1 MTSFIPC
8 ICSVLI
14 LTITSVHVVKGGS
27 SGGTVYTR
35 WGRKDCPGSA
45 KLIYSGFAGGSYYT
59 HKGAAVD
66 PLCLPTDPQWG
77 SHNSWKDG
85 HRGLLY
91 GAEYKG
97 VPSDFVSHLVDHD
110 VPCAVCETVGEKS
123 VIVIPAR
130 TSCYSGWKTEYSGYL
145 MSGNYDYEAG
155 SVYSCVDRYP
165 QTVIGGSP
173 RKNGYLFY
181 LVEGRC
187 GSLKCPPYMDG
198 WEITCVVCSK
208 A

>member
-1 MTSFIPC
+1 M
-8 ICSVLI
+8 
-14 LTITSVHVVKGGS
+14 
-27 SGGTVYTR
+27 
-35 WGRKDCPGSA
+35 
-45 KLIYSGFAGGSYYT
+45 

-66 PLCLPTDPQWG
+66 PLCLPRDPQWG
-77 SHNSWKDG
+77 SHNNWKDNF
-85 HRGLLY
+85 RGLLY

-97 VPSDFVSHLVDHD
+97 VYSDSVSHLVDHD
-110 VPCAVCETVGEKS
+110 VPCAVCETIGEKP

-130 TSCYSGWKTEYSGYL
+130 TSCYSGWKKEYSGYL
-145 MSGNYDYEAG
+145 MSGHHGYQAG
-155 SVYSCVDRYP
+155 SEYSCVDQYP
-165 QTVIGGSP
+165 QTVFGGSP

-187 GSLKCPPYMDG
+187 GSLKCPPYRDG